1 MRKIIFFLIVSLCMA
16 TQLYAAQSTIKI
28 AEGSACMGDDKSR
41 KQTETLAMADAKRNA
56 IESVQTYVSSA
67 TEVKDFE
74 LQKDLVWAYANAT
87 VKVIED
93 LEKGW
98 YKDTAQGDCYKVKI
112 KTEIIPDE
120 KAMKKANDTALDNP
134 SLPLTVKV
142 WSDKETYREGDKIK
156 IYLKGNKPFFARVIY
171 SGCRE

>member
-56 IESVQTYVSSA
+56 IELVQTYVSSA

-74 LQKDLVWAYANAT
+74 LQKDLVSAYANVT
-87 VKVIED
+87 VELI
-93 LEKGW
+93 
-98 YKDTAQGDCYKVKI
+98 
-112 KTEIIPDE
+112 
-120 KAMKKANDTALDNP
+120 
-134 SLPLTVKV
+134 
-142 WSDKETYREGDKIK
+142 
-156 IYLKGNKPFFARVIY
+156 
-171 SGCRE
+171 